1 MYYCVYKNSKIKSI
15 LLYFF
20 FPLVVKVNKP
30 CSRIFYLTLF
40 SGSFFTFPYSRK
52 SSNITGNFRK
62 VKLWVLSKIN
72 KKCSELEI
80 KPGTFLQEKKSLLK
94 LETNKMPQN
103 KIAKV
108 LSKSFFQGS
117 LSKAAEAA
125 SVLEMRHQLT
135 RQGRREVWKLGGS
148 SNVVGIIYPTP
159 PLG

>member
-20 FPLVVKVNKP
+20 FLLVVKVNKP

-52 SSNITGNFRK
+52 SSNIMGNFRK
-62 VKLWVLSKIN
+62 VKLWVLFKIN
-72 KKCSELEI
+72 HECSELEI

-148 SNVVGIIYPTP
+148 SNVVGIIYPTS